1 MYFIFDNLTAS
12 IVGGIVLMMLFGI
25 QSRIQSNTVESTIM
39 YAAKNQTLQ
48 FAELLERDLSNAG
61 YLSTPG
67 DQSILRHATRNSGGT
82 VTTDTLEFWGSD
94 GNGLR
99 TRVRYVL
106 DKTSSATIDGETVQ
120 LYQVNR
126 YENNII
132 GWKNAGASLP
142 TLTEFRIDLL
152 DSANNGVVDIADAR
166 KMRVRFE
173 AAVVGGRLKDT
184 GGNTESTFLRTLR
197 WGVTL
202 SPKGLALQSFQG

>member
-67 DQSILRHATRNSGGT
+67 DQAILRHATRNTSGEI
-82 VTTDTLEFWGSD
+82 TTDTLEFWGSD
-94 GNGLR
+94 GSGLR

-106 DKTSSATIDGETVQ
+106 EKTKTATIDGEFVQ

-126 YENNII
+126 YENNMLA
-132 GWKNAGASLP
+132 WKTAGASLP

-152 DSANNGVVDIADAR
+152 DSANNGVVSIADAR
-166 KMRVRFE
+166 KIRVRFE

-184 GGNTESTFLRTLR
+184 GGNSESTFLRTLR

-202 SPKGLALQSFQG
+202 SPKGLALQSYQG